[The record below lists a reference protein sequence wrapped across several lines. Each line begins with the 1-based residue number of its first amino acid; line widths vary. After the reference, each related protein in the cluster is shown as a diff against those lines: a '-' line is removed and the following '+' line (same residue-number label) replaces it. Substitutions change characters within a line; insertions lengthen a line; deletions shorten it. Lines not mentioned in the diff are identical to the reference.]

1 MLHIYPMR
9 GIFYLPSID
18 TGTRDRQFNVS
29 SERHPAGILLMKVLR
44 FLGFTARGSN
54 PGPPAQQASILTTT
68 PPSCTKIL
76 GVIIRCMFYKIS
88 TTKFNKKVL
97 SVLHVLDQ
105 SRCYYCMTYVSTIVV
120 Q

>member
-44 FLGFTARGSN
+44 FLGFSARGSN
-54 PGPPAQQASILTTT
+54 IIYIDFIDIGNIKQDTNVITTSTLHILHYTEYTFT
-68 PPSCTKIL
+68 FDIL
-76 GVIIRCMFYKIS
+76 QFSFDLPI
-88 TTKFNKKVL
+88 N
-97 SVLHVLDQ
+97 
-105 SRCYYCMTYVSTIVV
+105 
-120 Q
+120 